1 VIDGFPCHPIQLI
14 VYIPDDM
21 KVGAL
26 IDKITRLW
34 NHELI
39 NACFAP
45 AGVNKILSI
54 PLSFNRVSD
63 FVSWPFT
70 KMSTFTVKS
79 AYIMVKCKEAHINVA
94 FMVKVNIQI
103 KSKLQKSGKLYGV

>member
-1 VIDGFPCHPIQLI
+1 VRITSDRWVSEAPCHPIQPI

-26 IDKITRLW
+26 IDKSTRLW

-39 NACFAP
+39 SARFAP
-45 AGVNKILSI
+45 ADVNRILSI

-70 KMSTFTVKS
+70 KTSTFTQS
-79 AYIMVKCKEAHINVA
+79 NQPI
-94 FMVKVNIQI
+94 
-103 KSKLQKSGKLYGV
+103 